1 MILDLFKSKP
11 VVEDSVHN
19 WVADTFS
26 WAITHLN
33 GDFLKHESQLILP
46 TNEFFPGRVTSVHE
60 MAQQVFS
67 QTIKHA
73 GMENWPLV
81 LVEPHRA
88 SANVIPKLST
98 SRLLRGPS
106 ALVSVANSDGYGS
119 GNAVEVSYGG
129 ESLSKDNANNQVI
142 EISYNP
148 AQVNQPQDLVSSF
161 AQILASLL
169 VMHSPELPPGGKEY
183 VPQAVDLVACFMGFG
198 VIFSNT
204 AFQFKGGCGSCNNR
218 QANRQSTLTELETV
232 YCLAMFCKLKKIDKS
247 KVLPHLKGHLKSS
260 YKGAVKQLNQSNS
273 ECEATALLSL
283 IKQ

>member
-1 MILDLFKSKP
+1 MILDLFKTKP
-11 VVEDSVHN
+11 VIEDSVHN
-19 WVADTFS
+19 WIADTYA

-33 GDFLKHESQLILP
+33 GDFLKNDSQLILP
-46 TNEFFPGRVTSVHE
+46 TNKFYPGRVSSVHE

-67 QTIKHA
+67 QTVKYA

-81 LVEPHRA
+81 LVEPHKA
-88 SANVIPKLST
+88 STNEIPKLST
-98 SRLLRGPS
+98 SRLLRGAS
-106 ALVSVANSDGYGS
+106 ANITIANENTYDS
-119 GNAVEVSYGG
+119 GNLAEVSYGG
-129 ESLSKDNANNQVI
+129 ESITRGNIVNKNLI

-169 VMHSPELPPGGKEY
+169 VYHSPELPPGGKEY
-183 VPQAVDLVACFMGFG
+183 IPQTIDLVACFMGFG

-232 YCLAMFCKLKKIDKS
+232 YCLAVFCQLKNINKS
-247 KVLPHLKGHLKSS
+247 DVLPHLKRHLKSTF
-260 YKGAVKQLNQSNS
+260 KGAVKQLNQQTS
-273 ECEATALLSL
+273 ELEGAALLSL
-283 IKQ
+283 IK